1 MHIFLKNHSEKKK
14 LLEINNMTGE
24 TKKSREGLEDK
35 VKKGEILRE
44 LQLQP
49 HVENRY
55 AHLAPL

>member
-35 VKKGEILRE
+35 VKEF
-44 LQLQP
+44 
-49 HVENRY
+49 
-55 AHLAPL
+55 